1 MIDEAL
7 RADAGRRSVT
17 DIILGTVTAGTSPLW
32 FDPREL
38 ATSILLYGSLFL
50 MCVRFYGLG
59 KDWWRGRQMGQ
70 SKDD

>member
-17 DIILGTVTAGTSPLW
+17 DIILGSVATGTSPLW

-38 ATSILLYGSLFL
+38 ATSLLLYGSLIL
-50 MCVRFYGLG
+50 MFVRAYGMI
-59 KDWWRGRQMGQ
+59 KDWWHGRQLHA